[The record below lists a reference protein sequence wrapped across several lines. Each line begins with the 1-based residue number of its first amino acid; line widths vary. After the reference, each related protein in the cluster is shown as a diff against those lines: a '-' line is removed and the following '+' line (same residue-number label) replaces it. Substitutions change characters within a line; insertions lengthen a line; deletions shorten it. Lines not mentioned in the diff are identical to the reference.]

1 MDSDEEGEG
10 LPHVSETEGFAYV
23 VGASEEEE
31 APAAADD
38 RRVRPSRG
46 EILDLVWSKGV
57 DRRQGGSVL
66 EIAVAQG
73 PHVALN
79 RMVGRIHSK
88 KESA

>member
-1 MDSDEEGEG
+1 MNSDEEGEG
-10 LPHVSETEGFAYV
+10 LPHVSEAEGLAYV

-46 EILDLVWSKGV
+46 EILDLVRSKGV
-57 DRRQGGSVL
+57 DRRPGGSVL
-66 EIAVAQG
+66 EITMAQG

-79 RMVGRIHSK
+79 RVVGRIHSER
-88 KESA
+88 ESA